1 MRCFKSNAR
10 PSWWCMSVN
19 LAFRK
24 LGQKDLLKL
33 EAAQAG
39 LLVPV
44 SKIKF
49 KNKKNSEVPKEQ
61 MNEKKKQGHF
71 IKNTKRHVKNKKT
84 S

>member
-1 MRCFKSNAR
+1 
-10 PSWWCMSVN
+10 MSVN

-61 MNEKKKQGHF
+61 MNEKKK
-71 IKNTKRHVKNKKT
+71 TRALY
-84 S
+84 